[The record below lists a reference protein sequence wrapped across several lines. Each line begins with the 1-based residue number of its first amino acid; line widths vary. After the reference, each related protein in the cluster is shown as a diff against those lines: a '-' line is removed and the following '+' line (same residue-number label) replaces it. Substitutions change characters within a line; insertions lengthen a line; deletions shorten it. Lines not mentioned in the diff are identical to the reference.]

1 MIVTAHDPDDGYQFR
16 ERRAQDERRV
26 SAEKRSNQ
34 ERRSWEERR
43 SGNDRRLG
51 VRAQK
56 GPHRRTDEDRRV
68 AVGRGQTT
76 DRRIS
81 FEPRSGMERRN
92 RIGRLAFLG
101 IDASTSKTLRD
112 LQPLLASRI
121 DEILDDFYA
130 HLTTDD
136 ELAALFGDNGIDHA
150 RLLQRRH
157 WLEYLFAGNF
167 DDEYL
172 QRAAAIGKNHE
183 RMGLEP
189 RWYLAAYSFILS
201 RIVDL
206 VMKEFVSEP
215 ERMNEAIQAVTK
227 ALFVDMDMAVSSHI
241 ESMKQS
247 GQQRGNLSREELAT
261 LLEGA

>member
-1 MIVTAHDPDDGYQFR
+1 MIVTAHEPGDGYQFR
-16 ERRAQDERRV
+16 ERRSRDDRRV

-56 GPHRRTDEDRRV
+56 GLHRRSGEDRRSS
-68 AVGRGQTT
+68 AGRGQTA
-76 DRRIS
+76 DRRVS
-81 FEPRSGMERRN
+81 FEPRDGTERRN
-92 RIGRLAFLG
+92 RAGRLAFLC
-101 IDASTSKTLRD
+101 IDASTGATLRD

-150 RLLQRRH
+150 RLMQRRH

-189 RWYLAAYSFILS
+189 RWYLAAYCFILN

-206 VMKEFVSEP
+206 VVQEYATHP
-215 ERMNEAIQAVTK
+215 DRMNEAIQAVTK

-241 ESMKQS
+241 DSMKQS
-247 GQQRGNLSREELAT
+247 DQQRANLSREELAT

>member
-1 MIVTAHDPDDGYQFR
+1 
-16 ERRAQDERRV
+16 
-26 SAEKRSNQ
+26 
-34 ERRSWEERR
+34 
-43 SGNDRRLG
+43 LG
-51 VRAQK
+51 IRAQK
-56 GPHRRTDEDRRV
+56 GLHRRSGEDRRST
-68 AVGRGQTT
+68 AGRGQTA

-81 FEPRSGMERRN
+81 FEPRGGSERRN
-92 RIGRLAFLG
+92 RIGRLTFLR
-101 IDASTSKTLRD
+101 IDASTGETLRD

-150 RLLQRRH
+150 RLIQRRH

-183 RMGLEP
+183 RMGLQP
-189 RWYLAAYSFILS
+189 RWYLAAYCFVLN

-206 VMKEFVSEP
+206 VVREYAGQP
-215 ERMNEAIQAVTK
+215 DRMNEAIQAVTK

-241 ESMKQS
+241 DSMKQS
-247 GQQRGNLSREELAT
+247 GQQRGNLSREEVAT
-261 LLEGA
+261 LLEGGP